1 MAILVVRTR
10 VGDHARE
17 LGESPV
23 QVGRTDGDLI
33 VPADLDLSRA
43 HCVFERRSEGWRI
56 RDLGSRNG
64 TKLNGRRIFAEPLR
78 DGDIVTCGQ
87 QVFEFLARTHAST
100 GADLHGA
107 ASSLPGAQAPT
118 ATWLQWLQ
126 RHPILTVV
134 GSTTLIM
141 IPVGVLL
148 MSFARM
154 EGVVAESVFDVV
166 VVQKTP
172 AITTTAATPEPAD
185 VAMQP
190 IPQVGVA
197 PVFDVEGETKT
208 VDVNSDIVDAL
219 AEEDTPEQLIA
230 ALNDAEATD
239 PAGAIL
245 LRYALTDRSTPLGA
259 MIAEDARAM
268 ETAIVALRSALRQ
281 RFPTMSL
288 AQCEAPGAPY
298 QTGARLDELTDDAW
312 KWQTP
317 SGCAFLIRSDAG
329 WRIDPFEMGMRN
341 FTTLETTKAFREL
354 EEQYE
359 SRGHHAIKAA
369 VVYFGEISIQVGK
382 GKYPS
387 PREVWREVQRS
398 TVTKDAENSSG
409 CMIRGCVNARVTLA
423 WYPQAREG

>member
-23 QVGRTDGDLI
+23 QIGRTVGDLI
-33 VPADLDLSRA
+33 VPADLDLSCA
-43 HCVFERRSEGWRI
+43 HCVFELQSEGWQI

-87 QVFEFLARTHAST
+87 QVFEFLARTRAST

-107 ASSLPGAQAPT
+107 ASSLSRAQAPA

-134 GSTTLIM
+134 GSTTLLM
-141 IPVGVLL
+141 IPIGMLL
-148 MSFARM
+148 LSFARM
-154 EGVVAESVFDVV
+154 EGVVAESLPDEVV
-166 VVQKTP
+166 VRKTDATP
-172 AITTTAATPEPAD
+172 ATTTTAATPEPAD

-190 IPQVGVA
+190 IHQVGVA
-197 PVFDVEGETKT
+197 PVFDVEGESKT
-208 VDVNSDIVDAL
+208 VEVGADIVDAL
-219 AEEDTPEQLIA
+219 AEESTPEQLVA
-230 ALNDAEATD
+230 ALNEAEATD

-245 LRYALTDRSTPLGA
+245 LRYALMDRSTPLGA

-317 SGCAFLIRSDAG
+317 SGCAFLIRADIIFLKKYSNASNMT
-329 WRIDPFEMGMRN
+329 W
-341 FTTLETTKAFREL
+341 
-354 EEQYE
+354 
-359 SRGHHAIKAA
+359 IKCAK
-369 VVYFGEISIQVGK
+369 F
-382 GKYPS
+382 
-387 PREVWREVQRS
+387 
-398 TVTKDAENSSG
+398 
-409 CMIRGCVNARVTLA
+409 C
-423 WYPQAREG
+423 